1 MFLIKQCMWEF
12 WHYFLKRILLSRKI
26 SFALITE
33 VIIYISCFTFMNYA
47 VTEFIFANA
56 CVEKINDTRWGV
68 INQTFLYGPW
78 GQILSLYL
86 PFLLKATDKQMGSS
100 AFCCFFTKWHGWL
113 RGCPVSVSVAMTTF
127 CIAVSTRQALRS
139 WGPLSSCA
147 VTLEGSSVVCLV
159 SGRCKSHRK
168 VRSLD
173 LQNGMF
179 THQLAIPPRS
189 FPMNFA
195 KNAWEYTLP
204 L

>member
-1 MFLIKQCMWEF
+1 
-12 WHYFLKRILLSRKI
+12 
-26 SFALITE
+26 
-33 VIIYISCFTFMNYA
+33 
-47 VTEFIFANA
+47 
-56 CVEKINDTRWGV
+56 
-68 INQTFLYGPW
+68 
-78 GQILSLYL
+78 
-86 PFLLKATDKQMGSS
+86 MGSS

-127 CIAVSTRQALRS
+127 CVAVSTRQALRS

-179 THQLAIPPRS
+179 THQLAIPPRFLPRMHGNTPCLS
-189 FPMNFA
+189 NLT
-195 KNAWEYTLP
+195 TLLWSWFLNRP
-204 L
+204 AQNELLQLFYWC

>member
-1 MFLIKQCMWEF
+1 MWEF

-100 AFCCFFTKWHGWL
+100 AFCCFFTKWHGRSEVALCQFLLPWQPSVL
-113 RGCPVSVSVAMTTF
+113 QCPQDRHS
-127 CIAVSTRQALRS
+127 
-139 WGPLSSCA
+139 G
-147 VTLEGSSVVCLV
+147 LEVHYLLV
-159 SGRCKSHRK
+159 LWH
-168 VRSLD
+168 
-173 LQNGMF
+173 
-179 THQLAIPPRS
+179 
-189 FPMNFA
+189 
-195 KNAWEYTLP
+195 
-204 L
+204 